1 MELTKLQQKL
11 LNSINEFGL
20 VTTSNMIGGYEYVL
34 KVLKGVEFLTR
45 DVMLKTIKEICEEY
59 GSIPLYDLGL
69 DSIVLY
75 NDNGKIEQI
84 ENIGSTKCIVVAYGG
99 YNYDTEL
106 GEYMIKTSDIDT
118 NHLYEIVDGMMDY
131 HENQ

>member
-20 VTTSNMIGGYEYVL
+20 VTASDMIGGYEYVL

-59 GSIPLYDLGL
+59 GSMSLYDLGL
-69 DSIVLY
+69 DPIVLY

-84 ENIGSTKCIVVAYGG
+84 ENILTTKCIVVVYGG
-99 YNYDTEL
+99 YKYETEL